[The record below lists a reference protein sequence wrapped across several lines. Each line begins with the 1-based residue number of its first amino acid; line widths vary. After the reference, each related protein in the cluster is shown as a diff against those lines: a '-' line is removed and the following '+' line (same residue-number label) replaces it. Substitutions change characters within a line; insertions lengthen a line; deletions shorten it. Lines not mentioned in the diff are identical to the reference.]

1 MQKEMFEAQ
10 AKIEAGERME
20 KLIEKGNQLHDQA
33 VFEVFARLVSMAVVS
48 IRRRSGKNTRS
59 GFSRGGKLSFQQTL

>member
-33 VFEVFARLVSMAVVS
+33 VFEVFARLVSMAMVS
-48 IRRRSGKNTRS
+48 VRRRPGKNTRS